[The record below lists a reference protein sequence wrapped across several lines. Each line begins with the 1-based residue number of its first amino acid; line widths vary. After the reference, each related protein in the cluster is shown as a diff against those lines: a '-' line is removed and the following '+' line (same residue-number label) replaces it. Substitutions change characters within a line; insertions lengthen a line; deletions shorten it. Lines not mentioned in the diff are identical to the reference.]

1 MNNKKIG
8 PVGVIKL
15 ILTVVITIGI
25 AVLGGICNDAGYYN
39 EILCVVIMI
48 LLSLGLVASAIVSSV
63 MKKRFADKIDRVS
76 FQDQLLSQREKAG
89 EIAAEKL
96 ALLKKMIKTIDICSV
111 LILLSVCVLEFCFF
125 SLAGLGGS
133 GAAFAF
139 FIGVNVGLGFIREKK
154 VVINEKKSDDYLPE
168 AEYPLIYGMARRAAD
183 VIGCEG
189 RIKIFV
195 DHDFN
200 AGIMTIADGYS
211 VVLGSYLLDSL
222 SQDELYNILLHEFAH
237 VDEKNDDINDVKSYA
252 NLLNE
257 GNSILDIPAL
267 PLMYLYSK
275 FFFEYMTYNF
285 VCSIM
290 YEDAA
295 DAAMKKFGTPEVAAS
310 ALIKTKFST
319 LYDWERNTY
328 DEDNIYEPEEVMDDC
343 VRKTLGWYRERVELR
358 RDDWIKMIDSE
369 ILARNASHST
379 VKMRIESL
387 GIEELKLLPK
397 NDSSEYLAEVERAIL
412 HLEAAVK
419 KGLESNYDQM
429 REANYLQPKKILE
442 EWENAGKP
450 LTRENYQGIIISLL
464 NARKIG
470 DFVNLCCQVIEE
482 IPEPANYY
490 AHHMYGIYLLHCY
503 DERGLDHLYK
513 SIELNHNVWD
523 EALEHIGL
531 YACLVGKQD
540 ELDKYRE
547 KARELANQ
555 QDEIYEKMDS
565 LTPTDKLVEEKLP
578 DGMLNDLLFFL
589 AEANDGVIDSVYMVR
604 KIISEEHFV
613 TCVIVKPKSGA
624 DIKAFGEAMERIFQY
639 LDKSSSWQYSLF
651 DIRMLVPAVSSKV
664 KKHCIYK
671 SK

>member
-39 EILCVVIMI
+39 EILYVVVMI
-48 LLSLGLVASAIVSSV
+48 LLSLGLVASAIISSV

-125 SLAGLGGS
+125 SLTGVEGS

-183 VIGCEG
+183 AIGCEG

-257 GNSILDIPAL
+257 SNSILEIPAL
-267 PLMYLYSK
+267 PLMYLYGK

-369 ILARNASHST
+369 ILARNATHST

-387 GIEELKLLPK
+387 GIEELELLPK

>member
-39 EILCVVIMI
+39 ESLCVVIMI
-48 LLSLGLVASAIVSSV
+48 ILSLGLVASAIISSV
-63 MKKRFADKIDRVS
+63 MKKRFTDRIDRIG
-76 FQDQLLSQREKAG
+76 FQEQLLSQKEKAG

-96 ALLKKMIKTIDICSV
+96 ALLQKMIKTIDLCSV
-111 LILLSVCVLEFCFF
+111 LILFGVCIIEFCFF
-125 SLAGLGGS
+125 SLTGVEGS
-133 GAAFAF
+133 GAAFVF
-139 FIGVNVGLGFIREKK
+139 FIGVSVGLGFIREKK

-168 AEYPLIYGMARRAAD
+168 EEYPLIYGMSRRAAD
-183 VIGCEG
+183 AIGCEG
-189 RIKIFV
+189 KIKIFV

-237 VDEKNDDINDVKSYA
+237 VDEKNDDINDVKTYA

-257 GNSILDIPAL
+257 SNGIFEIPAL
-267 PLMYLYSK
+267 PLMYLYGK

-295 DAAMKKFGTPEVAAS
+295 DAAMKKYGTPEVAAS

-358 RDDWIKMIDSE
+358 QNDWIKMIDSE

-387 GIEELKLLPK
+387 GIGELKLLPK
-397 NDSSEYLAEVERAIL
+397 NDSAEYLAEVERAIL

-429 REANYLQPKKILE
+429 REANYLQPKKMLE
-442 EWENAGKP
+442 EWEKAGKP

-470 DFVNLCCQVIEE
+470 DFVNICCQVIEE
-482 IPEPANYY
+482 IPEPANYF

-613 TCVIVKPKSGA
+613 TCVIVKPKRGA
-624 DIKAFGEAMERIFQY
+624 DIKAFGEAMEKIFQY

-651 DIRMLVPAVSSKV
+651 DIRMLAPAVNSKV

>member
-39 EILCVVIMI
+39 ETLCVVIMI
-48 LLSLGLVASAIVSSV
+48 ILSLGLVASAIISSV

-168 AEYPLIYGMARRAAD
+168 ADYPLIYGMARRAAD
-183 VIGCEG
+183 AIGCEG

-257 GNSILDIPAL
+257 SNGIFEIPAL
-267 PLMYLYSK
+267 PLMYLYGK

-295 DAAMKKFGTPEVAAS
+295 DAAMKKFGKPEVAAS

-387 GIEELKLLPK
+387 GIEELELLPK

-412 HLEAAVK
+412 HLEAALK

-513 SIELNHNVWD
+513 SIELNHNVWN

-578 DGMLNDLLFFL
+578 NGMINDLLFFL

-651 DIRMLVPAVSSKV
+651 DIRMLAPAVRSKV

>member
-39 EILCVVIMI
+39 EILYVLVMI
-48 LLSLGLVASAIVSSV
+48 LLSLGLVASAIISSV

-125 SLAGLGGS
+125 SLTGVEGS

-183 VIGCEG
+183 AIGCEG

-257 GNSILDIPAL
+257 SNSILEIPAL
-267 PLMYLYSK
+267 PLMYLYGK

-578 DGMLNDLLFFL
+578 DGMINDLLFFL

>member
-15 ILTVVITIGI
+15 ILTVIITIGI

-48 LLSLGLVASAIVSSV
+48 LLSLGLVASAIISSV

-76 FQDQLLSQREKAG
+76 FQDQLLRQREKAG

-125 SLAGLGGS
+125 SLTGVEGS
-133 GAAFAF
+133 GAALAF

-183 VIGCEG
+183 AIGCEG

-211 VVLGSYLLDSL
+211 VVLGSYLFDSL

-257 GNSILDIPAL
+257 SNSILEIPAL
-267 PLMYLYSK
+267 PLMYLYGK

-624 DIKAFGEAMERIFQY
+624 DIKAFGKAMERIFQY

>member
-48 LLSLGLVASAIVSSV
+48 LLSLGLVVSAIVSSV

-89 EIAAEKL
+89 AIAAEKL

-183 VIGCEG
+183 AIGCEG

-257 GNSILDIPAL
+257 SNGIFEISAL
-267 PLMYLYSK
+267 PLMYLYGK

-387 GIEELKLLPK
+387 GIEELELLPK

-412 HLEAAVK
+412 HLEAALK

-513 SIELNHNVWD
+513 SIELNHNVWN

-578 DGMLNDLLFFL
+578 NGMINDLLFFL

-651 DIRMLVPAVSSKV
+651 DIRMLAPAVRSKV